1 MDKLGMYENFVP
13 SMRMSLFYDE
23 IYSSGLDRAARFP
36 VDRYSRIAE
45 KIQEMDTD
53 RLIELKKPRLAH
65 REEIF
70 LIHDQQYVNRFLAQE
85 LRDDEIRRI
94 GLRPWKPEIVERTM
108 RLVGGAILL
117 LVVLKATGM
126 IAFKPSRR
134 VLVVGGGITGLLSG
148 LVGSAGPLGAA
159 VFLSLGLPPLAYV
172 ASDAT
177 AAIAMHGAK
186 TIVYGAT
193 IDLGPAFWPLAIA
206 MGLVMIAG
214 TWAGRSLIKRLPVD
228 RFRQFVMVLLA
239 LIAVQMIVMG

>member
-1 MDKLGMYENFVP
+1 MTDYLLLVLGAFVAAA
-13 SMRMSLFYDE
+13 
-23 IYSSGLDRAARFP
+23 ISGSAGFGGALLLLPLLNQVVGVTEAVPLLTIIQIIGNGARAVMNWRQIRWRP
-36 VDRYSRIAE
+36 V
-45 KIQEMDTD
+45 
-53 RLIELKKPRLAH
+53 LL
-65 REEIF
+65 
-70 LIHDQQYVNRFLAQE
+70 FLAAAIP
-85 LRDDEIRRI
+85 LSML
-94 GLRPWKPEIVERTM
+94 GALSFASLPTSLVT

-206 MGLVMIAG
+206 MGLAMIAG